1 MMKQIQSSKLLYL
14 LVKIYYHDHPTCANA
29 EYLGDVLEI
38 ATREGEF
45 SQENFIDEFGRKQ
58 GKWIAKYDNGTIRY
72 KGDFKDDK
80 PQGIFYFYYDNGNL
94 HITQDFFHDGSAAA
108 THIYY
113 KYGFLKAAGLYIN

>member
-1 MMKQIQSSKLLYL
+1 MKKNIFFIFFVVIPILS
-14 LVKIYYHDHPTCANA
+14 
-29 EYLGDVLEI
+29 
-38 ATREGEF
+38 F

-58 GKWIAKYDNGTIRY
+58 GKWTAKYDNGTIRY

-113 KYGFLKAAGLYIN
+113 KNGFLKAAWHYYSCRFNHR